1 MKNNQKIEIFAG
13 QKAPDSNLGM
23 LWLDESS
30 AIPYLKIVNKNG
42 TTNIVGGPALE
53 LSTSMTEVSTGKAA
67 DSTVVKTLND
77 SISSLEQDISSI
89 DLSSKYPTIGNAG
102 PGTATMSVVQSMAA
116 MGFSLTGAKLINAD
130 LTGIDLNGLNLN
142 QCVFT
147 GADLESANLTS
158 CQLEGAKFDG
168 AILSLADLTYSYLKD
183 VDFSGA
189 TMATTV
195 MTGTYLGENDF
206 TGATVADPDI
216 NIAMTAYGVNGIS
229 GNIITWVDGLAYI
242 YENQTW
248 SLYVEPEV

>member
-23 LWLDESS
+23 LWLDKSS
-30 AIPYLKIVNKNG
+30 ASPYLKIVNKNG

-67 DSTVVKTLND
+67 DSTVVKILND
-77 SISSLEQDISSI
+77 SISDLEQGIASISIYPGI
-89 DLSSKYPTIGNAG
+89 DDAG

-116 MGFSLTGAKLINAD
+116 MGFILAGAKLINAD
-130 LTGIDLNGLNLN
+130 LTGIDLHGLNLK

-147 GADLESANLTS
+147 GADLESANLTE

-168 AILSLADLTYSYLKD
+168 AILSLADLTYSFLKD

-189 TMATTV
+189 TMATAV
-195 MTGTYLGENDF
+195 MEGTYLGGNDF

-216 NIAMTAYGVNGIS
+216 NIAMAAYGVNGFT
-229 GNIITWVDGLAYI
+229 GNTVIWADGLEYI
-242 YENQTW
+242 YEDQTW
-248 SLYVEPEV
+248 TLNA